1 MDNIDTFLI
10 QNSPYIF
17 IIYIV
22 IKELFPFLSKLVDSI
37 MPNHIAKQK
46 TIEEKANELKVR
58 ELELEEKKSDITE
71 RQTVA
76 IEQMQRILANIE
88 TRQSHIENSLQT
100 VSSAVAT
107 ANQALVVVL
116 DRAMLRRR
124 EDYEA

>member
-1 MDNIDTFLI
+1 MNDGNFLI
-10 QNSPYIF
+10 ENSPYLF
-17 IIYIV
+17 IVYIV
-22 IKELFPFLSKLVDSI
+22 IKELFPFLSKAIEVI
-37 MPNHIAKQK
+37 MPGHIAKQK
-46 TIEEKANELKVR
+46 SVEQKANELKMR
-58 ELELEEKKSDITE
+58 ELELEEKKSDIAE